1 MRKIS
6 SLASA
11 EVAVDRLTTQ
21 TDYDNIVKVKDKL
34 PEITSVA
41 DNIAQV
47 VNVES
52 MATEIASL
60 HSDKATL
67 DSLYADKATL
77 DSIFAD
83 KTALDSIFADKAKLD
98 SLINDKATLDSLYAD
113 KATLDGLYTRKAAI
127 DSLFADKA
135 ALDSLYADKATLDS
149 LYADKAKLDSL
160 YTDKTA
166 LDNIYAK
173 LTEIDAVGADILKGK
188 GTNQPTDS
196 AVLNALDNATTAT
209 TKASEASNSA
219 YAAYISEVN
228 AKASETN
235 SSTSETNAAA
245 SEAAAANSEANAAIY
260 ETNAANSEANAAI
273 YETNAANSEA
283 NAAIYETNAANSAT
297 ISTDK
302 AAIATT
308 QANNASTS
316 ASNAVTSEN
325 NAKSSENNAATS
337 EVNAHDW
344 SEYTVDM
351 PVPSGN
357 GSEYSAKHWASKAA
371 AAATGSLKY
380 MGSWD
385 ASTPFPI
392 NSQLGDYYKVSV
404 PGPESSAPYTYNSGD
419 AIIYNGNGWD
429 LIDSSDAVSSVDGQI
444 GAVNLSNVYEPKNA
458 NIQGHITST
467 TNPHSVTKA
476 QVGLGNVDD
485 TADIDK
491 PVSTAQDARFT
502 AVEAIANAALPASS
516 YTESDVLAKIK
527 TVDGSGSGL
536 DADTVDGL
544 DSTQFL
550 RSDVNDTMNADLTV
564 NNLITAG
571 TVDGRD
577 VAADGAKLDGIEAGA
592 TADQTAAE
600 IKTAYENNA
609 NTNAYTDAEKAQVA
623 VTETTTQL
631 DARDVANRLAA
642 QTLHDSG
649 NLDCGSIV

>member
-1 MRKIS
+1 
-6 SLASA
+6 
-11 EVAVDRLTTQ
+11 V
-21 TDYDNIVKVKDKL
+21 
-34 PEITSVA
+34 
-41 DNIAQV
+41 
-47 VNVES
+47 
-52 MATEIASL
+52 
-60 HSDKATL
+60 
-67 DSLYADKATL
+67 
-77 DSIFAD
+77 
-83 KTALDSIFADKAKLD
+83 
-98 SLINDKATLDSLYAD
+98 
-113 KATLDGLYTRKAAI
+113 LYTRKSAI
-127 DSLFADKA
+127 DSLFADKFS
-135 ALDSLYADKATLDS
+135 LDSLYADKATLDS

-173 LTEIDAVGADILKGK
+173 LTGIDAVGADILKGK

-260 ETNAANSEANAAI
+260 ETNAANS
-273 YETNAANSEA
+273 
-283 NAAIYETNAANSAT
+283 AT

-302 AAIATT
+302 AAIATTQANNAST

-337 EVNAHDW
+337 EVNAYDW

>member
-127 DSLFADKA
+127 DSLFADKV

-173 LTEIDAVGADILKGK
+173 LTGIDAVGADILKGK

-260 ETNAANSEANAAI
+260 ETNAANS
-273 YETNAANSEA
+273 
-283 NAAIYETNAANSAT
+283 AT

-302 AAIATT
+302 AAIATTQANNAST

-337 EVNAHDW
+337 EVNAYDW